1 MEPKSGVSAPRFLSP
16 GMRLQGMSGGCQA
29 AYCLVLQPKNAQRMG
44 RDPSTHISGKEM
56 SPGMAVEWKERV
68 TVARMPF

>member
-1 MEPKSGVSAPRFLSP
+1 MWMNIARNGSGME
-16 GMRLQGMSGGCQA
+16 RLGYSCQA
-29 AYCLVLQPKNAQRMG
+29 ACLVLQPKNAQRMG

-68 TVARMPF
+68 KVARLPF